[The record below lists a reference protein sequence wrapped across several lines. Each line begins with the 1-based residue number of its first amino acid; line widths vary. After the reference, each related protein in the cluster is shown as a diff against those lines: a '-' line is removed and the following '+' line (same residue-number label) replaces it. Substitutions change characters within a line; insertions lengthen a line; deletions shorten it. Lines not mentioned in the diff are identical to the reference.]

1 MCSIKQFALLALLPM
16 ASAFAASP
24 QSAVLEVK
32 NMTCDLCPLTVKK
45 ALEKVPGVS
54 SAKVDFKTKRAVVA
68 FDSDKTSPQALTKA
82 TTNAGYPSVVADVH

>member
-1 MCSIKQFALLALLPM
+1 MRSIKHLALLALLPI
-16 ASAFAASP
+16 ASAFAGAP

-54 SAKVDFKTKRAVVA
+54 SAKVDFKTKRALVA
-68 FDSDKTSPQALTKA
+68 FDSDKTTPQALTKA
-82 TTNAGYPSVVADVH
+82 TTEAGYPSTVADVK